1 MQKHN
6 LPVEMIFIRQIQH
19 PPEIQCGFSNRKA
32 IWKIINGFDMHCI
45 YLFRG
50 EFVSIYLNLNE
61 WLRAVLLSQKA
72 LKLC

>member
-1 MQKHN
+1 
-6 LPVEMIFIRQIQH
+6 
-19 PPEIQCGFSNRKA
+19 
-32 IWKIINGFDMHCI
+32 MHCI